1 MTNIKKIIQKV
12 FDSVKQHNGGKVA
25 DYIPELACID
35 PNMFGVSVCDT
46 NGNIYNFGNHDKHF
60 CLQSCQT
67 IVLL

>member
-46 NGNIYNFGNHDKHF
+46 N
-60 CLQSCQT
+60 
-67 IVLL
+67 